1 MLEGGGEDKAS
12 VRAPAVFIS
21 YASQD
26 AAAAARICSAL
37 RQAGVEVWFDQSELR
52 GGDVWDQRIRREI
65 RDCTLFMP
73 VISANTASRHEGY
86 FRLEWDLA
94 DQRTHMMA
102 RDRAFIVP
110 VCLDATQEAGTDVP
124 ESFHRVQW
132 TRLPDGNT
140 PPAFSA
146 RIVALLSAPG
156 AVAFAADSAL
166 SGETTGPVVPPAATA
181 KLTPR
186 SRLAVIALVSVVAVV
201 LAYVVVDRFW
211 LSKHTLVERPVAAVT
226 PALPPATPAIPEKSV
241 AVLPFVDMSEKKDQE
256 YFADGTAEEILNL
269 LAKVPGL
276 RVPARTSSFYFKGKS
291 EDIPTIARR
300 LMVAHVLE
308 GSVRKSGNHVRITVQ
323 LVRAD
328 NGYHIWSETYD
339 RTLEDIFKVQDEIAA
354 EVVRGLKISL
364 SANELPRGVAPQ
376 NTEAHLLVLQAR
388 FLMNRG
394 APDDWSRAVR
404 YYQQAVQLDPASA
417 PAWAGLSSALT
428 LVGMSSGGL
437 QTGRLL
443 QEARAPAL
451 QAAERAIALDAKLT
465 EGHEALAYVRYL
477 FDWDWTA
484 AEAEC
489 EKVRTLDP
497 ASTCG
502 LLKGNLAAMRGNL
515 VDALTLWEQAAVN
528 DPLNIFVLGSLA
540 FGYYSVGQ
548 FSEAEANARK
558 VTELSPTAP
567 ASHTNLAQ
575 MLLAQ
580 GKQGAALA
588 EIEKESDAGFR
599 VSSLARAYAV
609 LGRRAESLTAIAL
622 VEKSFAS
629 NQPYNIAAVYA
640 LLGERDQAF
649 SWLERAYQRHDSAL
663 VGIPPFTVDPDLKS
677 LRGDPRYKALLRK
690 MNLPS

>member
-1 MLEGGGEDKAS
+1 VAEGGGEERATS
-12 VRAPAVFIS
+12 APADAPDVFIS

-26 AAAAARICSAL
+26 AAVANAVVVALERDGMKCWIAPRDVTPGAFYADAIVHAIDASSTVVLITSKSAAASPHILREIERASSKRHPLISLRIDRAPLPAGLEYFLNTSQWLDGSDGEPARVFPTLVKAVRTVLTGVSAAGSAGFTAPPPSL
-37 RQAGVEVWFDQSELR
+37 GSTNRPSRRSLDRPIAIGIALIVVAIGGFAGVRFLLPPLR
-52 GGDVWDQRIRREI
+52 VSTPSSQ
-65 RDCTLFMP
+65 
-73 VISANTASRHEGY
+73 V
-86 FRLEWDLA
+86 A
-94 DQRTHMMA
+94 DA
-102 RDRAFIVP
+102 
-110 VCLDATQEAGTDVP
+110 
-124 ESFHRVQW
+124 
-132 TRLPDGNT
+132 LPK
-140 PPAFSA
+140 SSLQ
-146 RIVALLSAPG
+146 VSAP
-156 AVAFAADSAL
+156 
-166 SGETTGPVVPPAATA
+166 
-181 KLTPR
+181 
-186 SRLAVIALVSVVAVV
+186 
-201 LAYVVVDRFW
+201 
-211 LSKHTLVERPVAAVT
+211 
-226 PALPPATPAIPEKSV
+226 IPEKSV
-241 AVLPFVDMSEKKDQE
+241 AVLAFADMSEKKDQE

-339 RTLEDIFKVQDEIAA
+339 RTLDDIFKAQDEIAGK
-354 EVVRGLKISL
+354 VVRVLKISL
-364 SANELPRGVAPQ
+364 GANEIPRAIAAQ
-376 NTEAHLLVLQAR
+376 SSAAHVLVLQAR

-394 APDDWSRAVR
+394 APNDWSRAVG
-404 YYQQAVQLDPASA
+404 YYQQAVRVDPASA
-417 PAWAGLSSALT
+417 PAWAGLSGALT
-428 LVGMSSGGL
+428 LVSMPSGGL

-484 AEAEC
+484 ADAEC

-502 LLKGNLAAMRGNL
+502 LLKGNLAAVRGNL
-515 VDALTLWEQAAVN
+515 GDALALWKQAAAN

-548 FSEAEANARK
+548 FSEAEANARR

-567 ASHTNLAQ
+567 GSHTNLAQ

-580 GKQGAALA
+580 GKHDAALA
-588 EIEKESDAGFR
+588 EIEKDSDAGYR
-599 VSSLARAYAV
+599 ACSLARAYAV
-609 LGRRAESLTAIAL
+609 LGRRGDSLAAIAL
-622 VEKSFAS
+622 VEKSYAS
-629 NQPYNIAAVYA
+629 TQPYNIATVYA
-640 LLGERDQAF
+640 LLGEPDQAF
-649 SWLERAYQRHDSAL
+649 SWLERAYQRHDSAEL
-663 VGIPPFTVDPDLKS
+663 VGIPPITVDPDIKS
-677 LRGDPRYKALLRK
+677 LRGDPRYRALLRK
-690 MNLPS
+690 MNLPK